1 MAAGSRTLVACLA
14 VALGACGGGSPTAPG
29 SVAVPAPV
37 PGPPRA
43 DAPCFDATCVHEVR
57 LSLDAAAWQ
66 ALCEGYLT
74 NQYYAADLWLDGT
87 VVSQVGIRSRGG
99 GTRNGR
105 KPGLRVDLDR
115 YVPGQA
121 LHGYGSLVLDNLWS
135 DPTFLRER
143 LAFAVFEAMGFPVPR
158 NAFARL
164 FVNGEPWGVYA
175 IVEPVARPFLSRAL
189 GERTGQLFEY
199 EWAFAWD
206 LSWRGPDVSA
216 YVPVPFKPE
225 WDEDDPHVG
234 DPVLAL
240 VRAVNAPGDLAAA
253 LSPLLEAEELLAYV
267 AVENAIAEADGFLGE
282 FGMNNFY
289 LYRRAGD
296 GRFILVPWDK
306 DASFCSASWPVDHR
320 LGANV
325 AVGRLVGDAARRRF
339 YEETVRRAVVEFV
352 NPRWLGPRRDAAWS
366 LLRDAALADATKQWT
381 NAEVE
386 AAAEALRHVIASRE
400 ADVLA
405 QLGGPRP

>member
-1 MAAGSRTLVACLA
+1 
-14 VALGACGGGSPTAPG
+14 
-29 SVAVPAPV
+29 
-37 PGPPRA
+37 
-43 DAPCFDATCVHEVR
+43 
-57 LSLDAAAWQ
+57 
-66 ALCEGYLT
+66 
-74 NQYYAADLWLDGT
+74 
-87 VVSQVGIRSRGG
+87 
-99 GTRNGR
+99 
-105 KPGLRVDLDR
+105 
-115 YVPGQA
+115 
-121 LHGYGSLVLDNLWS
+121 
-135 DPTFLRER
+135 
-143 LAFAVFEAMGFPVPR
+143 
-158 NAFARL
+158 
-164 FVNGEPWGVYA
+164 
-175 IVEPVARPFLSRAL
+175 
-189 GERTGQLFEY
+189 
-199 EWAFAWD
+199 
-206 LSWRGPDVSA
+206 
-216 YVPVPFKPE
+216 
-225 WDEDDPHVG
+225 
-234 DPVLAL
+234 
-240 VRAVNAPGDLAAA
+240 VNAPGDLAAA

-306 DASFCSASWPVDHR
+306 DASFCSASWPVDRR